1 MKKYVYVLGYV
12 LIAVLV
18 VSCAPTTANNPAA
31 EVVVDT
37 ALKMSG
43 LVDMGW
49 SLEGLKDLPTT
60 DADYTNKDGETTT
73 YSGVSFAD
81 LFETVGIENYST
93 ITLIAADDY
102 AVQIDQKTL
111 EACNTCIVAIEE
123 DGALRSVM
131 PGMQGALQ
139 VKDLVALEVK

>member
-1 MKKYVYVLGYV
+1 MKKYVYVLGFV

-18 VSCAPTTANNPAA
+18 VSCAPTTVNNPAA
-31 EVVVDT
+31 EVVVDA

-43 LVDMGW
+43 LVDTGW
-49 SLEGLKDLPTT
+49 SLEGLKDLPTI
-60 DADYTNKDGETTT
+60 DANYTNKDGKTTT

-81 LFETVGIENYST
+81 LFETAGIENYST

-102 AVQIDQKTL
+102 AVQVDQKTL
-111 EACNTCIVAIEE
+111 EACNTCIIAIEE

-131 PGMQGALQ
+131 PGLQSALQ